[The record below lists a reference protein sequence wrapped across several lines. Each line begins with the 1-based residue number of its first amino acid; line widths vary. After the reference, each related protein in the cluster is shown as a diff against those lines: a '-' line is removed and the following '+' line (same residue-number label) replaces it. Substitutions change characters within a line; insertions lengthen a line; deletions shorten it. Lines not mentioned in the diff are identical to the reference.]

1 MASKRD
7 VSYMDRQQGGATFLF
22 VMGSVGILVEL
33 EDEKGKCWPPASCH
47 NMGLATPAARERLKS
62 A

>member
-1 MASKRD
+1 MASKWD

-22 VMGSVGILVEL
+22 VVGSVGILVEL
-33 EDEKGKCWPPASCH
+33 EDEKRKCWLLASCH
-47 NMGLATPAARERLKS
+47 NMGLATPAGRERLKL